1 MATAREVD
9 LVNADTALRPSN
21 DQSTSVYPSEK
32 KFSSDDHDHNTY
44 EASSTDI
51 DADSFVDEDGNPLE
65 EPTEEDQRTLRR
77 IADKIP
83 IAAYSVV
90 IVELCERF
98 AYYGLSGPFQNY
110 LQNPLPDGGS
120 GTGAPPPGS
129 PAPAGALGRTQTT
142 ATGLQNM
149 FSFLAYITPI
159 IGAIIADSK
168 WGRYKT
174 ITVFCFIY
182 FIGLLIITLTSIPS
196 ALRAGAGFPGW
207 IVGAIIVA
215 TGTGGIKANVS
226 PLVADQY
233 RKSRMFV
240 RTLPSGERVIVDP
253 NVTITRIYNIF
264 YWCINVGSLSA
275 IATTES
281 ERHVGFWLAYLLP
294 TVVFLGTPIVLIASR
309 KAYYKVPPKGS
320 IVMEVWRC
328 WRIAMGGFWTHPIRF
343 LRETKETGIWN
354 RAKPHFHKTIQGS
367 GAADE
372 KIVGR
377 ALDSRREHW
386 ITWDDAFVEEV
397 KRTARAC
404 QIFLFYPLYWISYN
418 QITTNLVSMAGT
430 MTLNGTPNDLIQ
442 NFDPIA
448 LIILIPIMDTLV
460 YPGLRRMGFVAR
472 PIFRI
477 WLGFMFGALAMVYSA
492 VLQHFIYKTNPCGSF
507 VSSCDTPSSLSVWI
521 QVPPYVLIAI
531 SEIFASITGL
541 EYAYNK
547 APKRMKSV
555 VMSVFLFMTAIGNA
569 INAALSPVAE
579 DPKLVGNY
587 TGIAIASFLAGM
599 AFYLCFYKRDQYE
612 ESENAIGKGHRTNDE
627 VLRHQ
632 EIEH

>member
-1 MATAREVD
+1 MLSRLRKHPTSLFTSPRRAPREYDPEENELLLTDMATAREVD
-9 LVNADTALRPSN
+9 LVNADTAMRPSN
-21 DQSTSVYPSEK
+21 DNTTAIYPHDEK
-32 KFSSDDHDHNTY
+32 TGKFSSDNHTY
-44 EASSTDI
+44 DPSETDI
-51 DADSFVDEDGNPLE
+51 DADSFVDDNGNPLE
-65 EPTEEDQRTLRR
+65 EPTEEDRHTLRR
-77 IADKIP
+77 VADKIP

-120 GTGAPPPGS
+120 GTGAPPTGS
-129 PAPAGALGRTQTT
+129 SAPAGALGKSQTT

-182 FIGLLIITLTSIPS
+182 FIGLLIITLTSMPS

-233 RKSRMFV
+233 RKSRMFI

-320 IVMEVWRC
+320 IVVEVWRC
-328 WRIAMGGFWTHPIRF
+328 WRIAMGGFWSHPMRF
-343 LRETKETGIWN
+343 LREV
-354 RAKPHFHKTIQGS
+354 RP
-367 GAADE
+367 
-372 KIVGR
+372 
-377 ALDSRREHW
+377 
-386 ITWDDAFVEEV
+386 
-397 KRTARAC
+397 
-404 QIFLFYPLYWISYN
+404 YPL
-418 QITTNLVSMAGT
+418 L
-430 MTLNGTPNDLIQ
+430 
-442 NFDPIA
+442 
-448 LIILIPIMDTLV
+448 
-460 YPGLRRMGFVAR
+460 
-472 PIFRI
+472 
-477 WLGFMFGALAMVYSA
+477 
-492 VLQHFIYKTNPCGSF
+492 PCPF
-507 VSSCDTPSSLSVWI
+507 
-521 QVPPYVLIAI
+521 
-531 SEIFASITGL
+531 
-541 EYAYNK
+541 
-547 APKRMKSV
+547 
-555 VMSVFLFMTAIGNA
+555 
-569 INAALSPVAE
+569 
-579 DPKLVGNY
+579 
-587 TGIAIASFLAGM
+587 
-599 AFYLCFYKRDQYE
+599 
-612 ESENAIGKGHRTNDE
+612 H
-627 VLRHQ
+627 
-632 EIEH
+632 